1 MPGEHLRQLVGGEV
15 GESQRGDGERRREGV
30 RQRSRQR
37 RQILHVP
44 HASSVQQKRVERGR
58 HARGGR
64 VVRVAVQRAAQR
76 VHRGERGEEGAAAE
90 LLPVAQ
96 KDLTMSE
103 EKNTNHHAIADVVLS
118 EERGGLVDPVDGA
131 RRGEEREQRA
141 EEQGVEAD
149 GAELVLAQS
158 RRCSI

>member
-1 MPGEHLRQLVGGEV
+1 M
-15 GESQRGDGERRREGV
+15 
-30 RQRSRQR
+30 
-37 RQILHVP
+37 
-44 HASSVQQKRVERGR
+44 
-58 HARGGR
+58 
-64 VVRVAVQRAAQR
+64 RVAVQRAAQR
-76 VHRGERGEEGAAAE
+76 VHCGERGEEGAAAE

-103 EKNTNHHAIADVVLS
+103 EKSGNHHAVADVVLS

-149 GAELVLAQS
+149 GAERVLAQQQKVLDL
-158 RRCSI
+158 RLR